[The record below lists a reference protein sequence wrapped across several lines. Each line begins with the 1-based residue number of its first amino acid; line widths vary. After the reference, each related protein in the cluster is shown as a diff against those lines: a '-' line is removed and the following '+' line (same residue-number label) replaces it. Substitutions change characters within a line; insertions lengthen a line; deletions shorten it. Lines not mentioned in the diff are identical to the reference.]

1 MARLE
6 EFCLFPM
13 KLCGIKRQG
22 NDGDEDDDDD
32 DDDDDG
38 DNTNNRFVIRQLV
51 SSRTH
56 FQFLK

>member
-38 DNTNNRFVIRQLV
+38 GGGDGKSSSSGGNRRCGWQEG
-51 SSRTH
+51 
-56 FQFLK
+56 